1 MSAKRLAFLLL
12 SVFVASGIAQ
22 VNQLS
27 LTVGRTFIGTQ
38 SLQNDPTS
46 LYPRVHF
53 GDETSF
59 AFNYARL
66 LKSRGMFGLSAEL
79 PVAVAPRIDLNTYL
93 NQIPKDIGVLFVTPS
108 VRVNFFHEQSITPW
122 ASVGAGWTRWRQS
135 KDLNYFDNSSA
146 PTSVNTYAI
155 QFGAGLD
162 VWPWHRWGIRT
173 EFRDFYSGTPDLN
186 ANPSLPAITGRSRQH
201 NFYLGIGAIHRF

>member
-1 MSAKRLAFLLL
+1 
-12 SVFVASGIAQ
+12 
-22 VNQLS
+22 
-27 LTVGRTFIGTQ
+27 
-38 SLQNDPTS
+38 
-46 LYPRVHF
+46 
-53 GDETSF
+53 
-59 AFNYARL
+59 
-66 LKSRGMFGLSAEL
+66 MFGLSAEL